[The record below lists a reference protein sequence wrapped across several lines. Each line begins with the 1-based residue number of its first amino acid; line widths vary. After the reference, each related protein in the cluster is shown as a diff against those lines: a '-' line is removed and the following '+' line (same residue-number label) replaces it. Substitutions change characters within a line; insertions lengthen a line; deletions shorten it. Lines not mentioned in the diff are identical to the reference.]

1 MRYWA
6 FISYAHDDER
16 WAAWLQRALETY
28 RLPRRLGNAN
38 QDMGEIPRR
47 LVPIFR
53 DREDFASAS
62 DLTEQI
68 EAALDSSRT
77 LIVICS
83 PSAARSRWV
92 NQEIKRFRELN
103 GNQQIHCLIVDG
115 DPASSDPEK
124 NCFPPALMAGG
135 AQEPLAADA
144 RKFADGK
151 RLAKLKIIAGILGV
165 KLDDLRHRDQQR
177 RIRWMA
183 GGLGMAF
190 AIAVA
195 MTVMAILAIEAR
207 KEAEQAQAETL
218 ANYEFLLGD
227 LQSKLVEVGRLD
239 ILEDVGSFISERGQ
253 RQGLDALSER
263 QQTQIALAWR
273 QVGTVHHQRSEFE
286 QAMDVFQRS
295 LQIYQ
300 AIQSK
305 YPENLEYLFE
315 LSQAEFWVGYIHYER
330 GEYSLALEN
339 FQRYLEISERLF
351 EADPANTTYIME
363 MAFAH
368 ANLYDVHARVVG
380 SDPEIL
386 VIHALEG
393 VRYNELALNLEPDR
407 EYFRSMLSETTADLA
422 DALLGVCRLGEA
434 YLARLRNLEIARE
447 LHELNPRNTQF
458 IEDVGNALSGLG
470 HIEASVGNV
479 EQALAH
485 YDESFNIF
493 EDLLAGEPTNSRY
506 QWYRVWKKSYSAQ
519 LLSDLDRLD
528 SALAQFR
535 ETRRMAERLLR
546 EQEEVSIENRIVY
559 GRFLT
564 HFAELAH
571 RLGNSAEAEAL
582 IEEGL
587 AVLAR
592 EAADNPNSKI
602 ARRQLAGALVRGW
615 ILGVEPRPPGIQSL
629 ALSLVDE
636 SPEGMACYD
645 AVLAVKQS
653 LMVKN
658 YDAAVTFSRYLREKG
673 FWHPGFVRFCRENHG
688 GGEPA
693 VELL

>member
-28 RLPRRLGNAN
+28 RLPRRFGNAN
-38 QDMGEIPRR
+38 QDKGEIPRR

-92 NQEIKRFRELN
+92 NQEIKRFRELK
-103 GNQQIHCLIVDG
+103 GNQHIHCLIVDG

-151 RLAKLKIIAGILGV
+151 QLAKLKIIAGILGV

-183 GGLGMAF
+183 GGLGTVF

-218 ANYEFLLGD
+218 ENYEFLLGD

-263 QQTQIALAWR
+263 QQSQVALAWR

-305 YPENLEYLFE
+305 YPENLDYLFE

-339 FQRYLEISERLF
+339 FKRYLEISEQLF
-351 EADPANTTYIME
+351 DSDPANTTYIME

-368 ANLYDVHARVVG
+368 ANLYDVHARMVG
-380 SDPEIL
+380 SDPENL
-386 VIHALEG
+386 VFHALEG

-407 EYFRSMLSETTADLA
+407 EYFRSILSETTADLA

-434 YLARLRNLEIARE
+434 YLARLKNLEIARA
-447 LHELNPRNTQF
+447 LHERNPRNTEF
-458 IEDVGNALSGLG
+458 LEDVGNALSGLG

-485 YDESFNIF
+485 YEESFNIF
-493 EDLLAGEPTNSRY
+493 EDLLAGEPTNSKY

-528 SALAQFR
+528 LALTQFL
-535 ETRRMAERLLR
+535 ETQRMAERLLR

-571 RLGNSAEAEAL
+571 RRGNSAEAEAL

-592 EAADNPNSKI
+592 EAAENPNSNM
-602 ARRQLAGALVRGW
+602 ARQQLAGALVRGW
-615 ILGVEPRPPGIQSL
+615 IVGVEPRPPGIQSL
-629 ALSLVDE
+629 ALNLVNE
-636 SPEGMACYD
+636 SPEGIACYD
-645 AVLAVKQS
+645 LVLAIKQS
-653 LMVKN
+653 LMAKN
-658 YDAAVTFSRYLREKG
+658 YAAAMTFSRYLRKKG
-673 FWHPGFVRFCRENHG
+673 FWHPGFVRFCRENG
-688 GGEPA
+688 GCGEPA
-693 VELL
+693 IELL